1 MRGHDPERNAALYL
15 GGIMSERA
23 RRRFEHHVIG
33 CEDCWRE
40 VEVARRGRTLAE
52 SARELAPQ
60 ELRELVRSTVA
71 SVSPK
76 GNLVSRTGLGVLAS
90 GAALALVIA
99 VFVLQPSQ
107 PQEIAAL
114 LSDYKGSEQL
124 HEQTPAALPSVLG
137 DLELVEARKG
147 RIGPMSVV
155 VHKYIDPA
163 GHLVTV
169 YQSDSTFPVASG
181 AEHNPSGT
189 TWRANLGDVVLFCA
203 DRPVPSLVIGD
214 DAREVRLAS
223 IELGLK

>member
-15 GGIMSERA
+15 GGIMSGRV
-23 RRRFEHHVIG
+23 RRRFEQHIIG

-71 SVSPK
+71 VASPK
-76 GNLVSRTGLGVLAS
+76 RNSASRTRLGVLAS
-90 GAALALVIA
+90 GVALALVIA
-99 VFVLQPSQ
+99 VLILQPSQ
-107 PQEIAAL
+107 PHEIEVL

-124 HEQTPAALPSVLG
+124 HEQPPAALPSVLG
-137 DLELVEARKG
+137 DLELVEVRGG
-147 RIGPMSVV
+147 RIEALSVV
-155 VHKYIDPA
+155 VHEYVDPA
-163 GHLVTV
+163 GHIVTV
-169 YQSDSTFPVASG
+169 YQSDSTFPVARG
-181 AEHNPSGT
+181 AEHNASGT
-189 TWRANLGDVVLFCA
+189 TWSATLDDVVLFCA
-203 DRPVPSLVIGD
+203 DRPAPSVVIGD